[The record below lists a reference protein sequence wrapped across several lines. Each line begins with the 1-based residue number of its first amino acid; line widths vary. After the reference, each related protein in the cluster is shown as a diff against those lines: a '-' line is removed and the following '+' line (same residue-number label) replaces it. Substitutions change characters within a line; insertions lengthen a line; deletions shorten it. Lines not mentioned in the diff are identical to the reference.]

1 MALSKILPASQEQY
15 AGARN
20 LIINGAMQVAQRS
33 TSYSQSPNSGG
44 YHTVDRYSYRRNGT
58 WSGVTA
64 VTLTQESSGAPEGF
78 KNFLRYAP
86 VGSDATT
93 PNDTTM
99 KVQYKCEGLD
109 ATRLEWGTSNAKA
122 VTLSFYVRSTV
133 TGTFNVYISDDD
145 PASTRTIQVK
155 EYTINS
161 ANTWE
166 RKSLTFSAPTS
177 GNWPIDNG
185 KMFQIDWIVSGDNT
199 GGASVIVQSP
209 DSWAVPTTDT
219 VITSN
224 QTDGVTTSSGQTWD
238 ITGIQL
244 EVGEATPFEHR
255 SYGDELARCQ
265 RYYQDYNGATYYS
278 SYGATYN
285 YVTVE
290 LHPEMRATPTV
301 TGLSNGNQDGI
312 NKHHTRAYSSGSA
325 YAYYTNPTF
334 DAEL

>member
-20 LIINGAMQVAQRS
+20 LIINGAFQVAQRG
-33 TSYSQSPNSGG
+33 TSETGVTTGNYKQAPDRFRLEATSAGTWTVSQS
-44 YHTVDRYSYRRNGT
+44 TT
-58 WSGVTA
+58 
-64 VTLTQESSGAPEGF
+64 APEGF
-78 KNFLRYAP
+78 SNSYKFECTTAN
-86 VGSDATT
+86 GSLSAGS
-93 PNDTTM
+93 
-99 KVQYKCEGLD
+99 KLSLLQRIEGQNLQH
-109 ATRLEWGTSNAKA
+109 LKKGTSNAESIT
-122 VTLSFYVRSTV
+122 VSFWVRSSK
-133 TGTFNVYISDDD
+133 TGTYIVQLKDQDN
-145 PASTRTIQVK
+145 TRSYSQA
-155 EYTINS
+155 YTISS

-166 RKSLTFSAPTS
+166 YKTLTYAGDTTGSLDNDNSDSLRIFWWLVAGTDFTS
-177 GNWPIDNG
+177 GTLATAWE
-185 KMFQIDWIVSGDNT
+185 SNT
-199 GGASVIVQSP
+199 NANRAVGQVNLA
-209 DSWAVPTTDT
+209 DS
-219 VITSN
+219 TSN
-224 QTDGVTTSSGQTWD
+224 DWY
-238 ITGIQL
+238 ITGVQL
-244 EVGEATPFEHR
+244 EVGEQATPFEHR
-255 SYGDELARCQ
+255 SYGDELARCK